1 MKIVVIGSGIWGACT
16 AYHLNKEGADVE
28 LYDMWG
34 AGNSRSGSGG
44 ASRIIRLTYGDDKI
58 YTELTNNSFTF
69 WERLSNESERTLY
82 DECGMLWLV
91 SQDDDSYVT
100 KSKVHIEKV
109 GHSIEEISKS
119 EAKKKYPLI
128 HFDDINKIYFEK
140 KAGALMASRCCK
152 NVVRKFNQ
160 EGGKFFIGEVKID
173 ERNIESNKSIL
184 FNGKS
189 ISADKY
195 VIACGPW
202 NRTLLPKMLKDKTYI
217 SRQEVYYFGVPNDSV
232 RKYNLESMPCWLDLN
247 ADNASYYGI
256 PFHLNKGFKI
266 SYDERSTKFDPDTS
280 DRIPIP
286 ELVERTK
293 SYLYRRFPTLKNIPI
308 AETRV
313 CQYENSLDG
322 NFIMNYHSKNDKVL
336 VLSGSSGHGF
346 KLGPGLGEMAKDVT
360 LYNKK
365 IPLEFDVAR
374 LDKNKTSSQYYN
386 SQIKY
391 KEKKRLFN

>member
-1 MKIVVIGSGIWGACT
+1 MKVAVIGSGIWGACS
-16 AYHLNKEGADVE
+16 AYHLNKAGADVE

-34 AGNSRSGSGG
+34 PGNSRSGSGG

-58 YTELTNNSFTF
+58 YTELTNDSFDF
-69 WERLSNESERTLY
+69 WEKLSDESERKLY

-91 SQDDDSYVT
+91 SQDDSSYVT
-100 KSKVHIEKV
+100 KSKPHIENV
-109 GHSIEEISKS
+109 GHSVEEISKG
-119 EAKKKYPLI
+119 EAKKRYPSI
-128 HFDDINKIYFEK
+128 NFEDIKEVYYEK

-152 NVVRKFNQ
+152 NIVRKFKKN
-160 EGGKFFIGEVKID
+160 GGKFFLGEVNVD
-173 ERNIESNKSIL
+173 ERELENKKSIT
-184 FNGKS
+184 FNGKE
-189 ISADKY
+189 IDADKY

-202 NRTLLPKMLKDKTYI
+202 NRTLLPNMLKTITYI
-217 SRQEVYYFGVPNDSV
+217 SRQEVYYFGVPNNKASEF
-232 RKYNLESMPCWLDLN
+232 NLNAMPCWLDLN
-247 ADNASYYGI
+247 ADNPSYYGI

-266 SYDERSTKFDPDTS
+266 AYDERSTLFDPDKS

-293 SYLYRRFPTLKNIPI
+293 SYFYHRFPKLNGLPI

-322 NFIMNYHSKNDKVL
+322 NFIINYHKKNNNVL

-346 KLGPGLGEMAKDVT
+346 KLGPGLGEMVKDIIFDE
-360 LYNKK
+360 KE
-365 IPLEFDVAR
+365 IPSEFNLAR
-374 LDKNKTSSQYYN
+374 LDNNGTSSQYYN